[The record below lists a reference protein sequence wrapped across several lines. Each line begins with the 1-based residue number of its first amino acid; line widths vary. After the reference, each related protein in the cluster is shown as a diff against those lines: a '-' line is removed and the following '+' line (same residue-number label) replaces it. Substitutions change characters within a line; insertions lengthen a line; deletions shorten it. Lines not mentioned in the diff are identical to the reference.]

1 MRLRVFA
8 EHQKLLFLAPTP
20 IIYLFLKIDSIMID
34 NKINKK
40 IGDQNYLRKLN
51 RLSEEA
57 MEKEILELLK

>member
-1 MRLRVFA
+1 
-8 EHQKLLFLAPTP
+8 
-20 IIYLFLKIDSIMID
+20 MID